1 MQIRF
6 LNTCHSVVDF
16 KLLGHLACATLV
28 AIALSACGGGGGTA
42 AAPPYTPPSPASLE
56 RYTSVSEFQNQPAL
70 SLVNAQYAYARGATG
85 LGVTIGMVDNG
96 VDTSH
101 PEFSGRKILSSS
113 RYQSGYSPDFTSC
126 SPRDA
131 TTGRCPTTSLPTHGT
146 RVGSVMVANRN
157 LGSNPISMHGVAFNS
172 RLYFEGI
179 QLGSGGGTIRYSKAP
194 LNLADP
200 SATDDFYAGIARRM
214 NNQVSVVNLSFNY
227 NVSIVG
233 SDASHLSSVIPNTL
247 AQIRQ
252 ASRRPAERTVY
263 VWSAGNAGRET
274 DPQISGSP
282 LILASL
288 PYPFPELRSNFLTV
302 VAVDTSSGDIAAYS
316 NRCGLAKD
324 FCLAAPG
331 TVSAAV
337 PVTLCYANPTLGQG
351 CYTPSTSG
359 TSFAA
364 PIVAA
369 SFALLKQH
377 FQNQLGNDEI
387 VRRLKDTANRSGKY
401 SNADIYGRGLL
412 DLDRATR
419 PVRTTRVL
427 TGASLTGKYALAD
440 KSSVDLGAA
449 FGDAIASGMGNREIA
464 VFDELDAPFF
474 YSFNDYVRID
484 TASETRLI
492 DRFQMLGYKS
502 QAHSWSL
509 DDFFMPT
516 RIDGNIQNSQE
527 PQASHE
533 FGVVAIEHQAD
544 NFQGFLGYRSHPGW
558 QFGLHSQGILP
569 HGTFTE
575 DSVFTSPVLSF
586 VRNGVIAGVSKPL
599 TNFKNGSYRI
609 AAFSGRQ
616 QYGNRRDDTSR
627 MAQGLLL
634 ETSPLKTKSSGI
646 SVQAGWLHEPHSVV
660 GSSFRGAFGDLR
672 TNSGFFGITGYK
684 QINSRW
690 KFLANAHAGIT
701 RTAVRGSGI
710 VPTVSSLQTST
721 FDLGVIGESALHRRD
736 RFGIR
741 LSQPLRIESGEAE
754 FEWVT
759 GRTPHREVLREKTR
773 IPLEP
778 SGRQLDLELTYGLPW
793 RGGWADF
800 AAIVS
805 RNHGH
810 TANVDNS
817 TVLMRYQREF

>member
-1 MQIRF
+1 MQA
-6 LNTCHSVVDF
+6 TDF
-16 KLLGHLACATLV
+16 KFFGHLICATFV
-28 AIALSACGGGGGTA
+28 VIALSACGGGGA
-42 AAPPYTPPSPASLE
+42 ATPSPPPYTPPSQASLD
-56 RYTSVSEFQNQPAL
+56 RYTSISEFQNQPAL
-70 SLVNAQYAYARGATG
+70 SLVNAQYAYAREATG
-85 LGVTIGMVDNG
+85 QGVTIGMVDDG
-96 VDTSH
+96 LDTSH

-131 TTGRCPTTSLPTHGT
+131 MGRCTSNTIPTHGT
-146 RVGSVMVANRN
+146 QVAGVMVANRN
-157 LGSNPISMHGVAFNS
+157 LSSSPETIHGVAFSS

-179 QLGSGGGTIRYSKAP
+179 RLGSSGGTPTYHKTP
-194 LNLADP
+194 LYLSP
-200 SATDDFYAGIARRM
+200 SIDNFYAGIARRM
-214 NNQVSVVNLSFNY
+214 NSQVSVVNLSFIY
-227 NVSIVG
+227 AYSVLG
-233 SDASHLSSVIPNTL
+233 SSASHLSSVIPQTL

-252 ASRRPAERTVY
+252 ESKTPAERTVY
-263 VWSAGNAGRET
+263 VWGAGNAAAHTT
-274 DPQISGSP
+274 DPDIIGSP
-282 LILASL
+282 LLFASL
-288 PYPFPELRSNFLTV
+288 PYHFLELKSNFLAV
-302 VAVDTSSGDIAAYS
+302 VAVDSSSGDIAAYS

-331 TVSAAV
+331 TVKTTI
-337 PVTLCYANPTLGQG
+337 PVILGSGGYVDNAQ
-351 CYTPSTSG
+351 G
-359 TSFAA
+359 TSFAT
-364 PIVAA
+364 PIVTA
-369 SFALLKQH
+369 SFALLKQL
-377 FQNQLGNDEI
+377 FGNQIGNDEI
-387 VRRLKDTANRSGKY
+387 VQRLKETANNRGKY
-401 SNADIYGRGLL
+401 SDADIYGKGLL

-419 PVRTTRVL
+419 PVGPSRVL

-440 KSSVDLGAA
+440 ESSVDLGAA

-516 RIDGNIQNSQE
+516 RIDGNIQNIQE
-527 PQASHE
+527 PRASQK

-558 QFGLHSQGILP
+558 QFGLHSQDILP
-569 HGTFTE
+569 HGTFTD
-575 DSVFTSPVLSF
+575 DSAFTSPVLSF
-586 VRNGVIAGVSKPL
+586 VRNGVIAGVSKPFAS
-599 TNFKNGSYRI
+599 FKNGSYRI

-616 QYGNRRDDTSR
+616 QYGNRWDDTSR
-627 MAQGLLL
+627 MAQGVLL
-634 ETSPLKTKSSGI
+634 ETSPLKTKASGI
-646 SVQAGWLHEPHSVV
+646 SVQAGWLHEPHSMV

-672 TNSGFFGITGYK
+672 TNSGFFGITAYK
-684 QINSRW
+684 QINRRW
-690 KFLANAHAGIT
+690 KFLANAHAGVT
-701 RTAVRGSGI
+701 RTTVRGSGI
-710 VPTVSSLQTST
+710 VPTVSSLRTST
-721 FDLGVIGESALHRRD
+721 FDLGVIGESVLHRKD

-759 GRTPHREVLREKTR
+759 GRTPHREVLREKVR
-773 IPLEP
+773 VPLEP

-793 RGGWADF
+793 KGGRADF
-800 AAIVS
+800 AAIAS

-810 TANVDNS
+810 TASVNDS
-817 TVLMRYQREF
+817 TVLIRYKRAF